1 MGRNGHDGSRAVAR
15 EHIFR
20 DPNGD
25 ALARERV
32 DAIGSGEDTRHLVVG
47 HAVALRALGD
57 IGEIGLHLLALLAGS
72 QLGYQLRLRSQYH
85 EGDAEDRVG
94 TCGEDG
100 EVAAAFLRALGC
112 DALEAH
118 LRSLAASHPVA
129 LGLLDG
135 VAPVHEVQSVEH
147 PLRIGRNAQA
157 PLAHLALDDG
167 VATAHAHAV
176 HHLVVGQHRAQV
188 LAPVDHRLAEVGDAV
203 VHERLLLLLLIH
215 APPVAGRKDERL
227 RLGHVHVERA
237 LLLEVAHQLVDGAR
251 LLRAVVV
258 VRLKHPL
265 KGPLGPMVVAGVA
278 GAHLAAPVE
287 AESYL
292 VQLLAVALDVLLR
305 RHRRVLSGLDGIL
318 LGGQSVGIVAH
329 GVEDV
334 EALLAL
340 VARVD
345 VAGDVAQRVADV
357 QTCSR
362 GIGEHVEDVE
372 LLTCWVLR
380 HLVGLMVPPVLLPFL
395 FDLSE
400 IVFHCYVF
408 VLSLVLFAA
417 RGGVWGN
424 LRANLQKT
432 FLIEAFFS

>member
-1 MGRNGHDGSRAVAR
+1 M
-15 EHIFR
+15 
-20 DPNGD
+20 
-25 ALARERV
+25 
-32 DAIGSGEDTRHLVVG
+32 
-47 HAVALRALGD
+47 
-57 IGEIGLHLLALLAGS
+57 
-72 QLGYQLRLRSQYH
+72 
-85 EGDAEDRVG
+85 
-94 TCGEDG
+94 
-100 EVAAAFLRALGC
+100 
-112 DALEAH
+112 
-118 LRSLAASHPVA
+118 
-129 LGLLDG
+129 
-135 VAPVHEVQSVEH
+135 
-147 PLRIGRNAQA
+147 
-157 PLAHLALDDG
+157 
-167 VATAHAHAV
+167 
-176 HHLVVGQHRAQV
+176 
-188 LAPVDHRLAEVGDAV
+188 
-203 VHERLLLLLLIH
+203 
-215 APPVAGRKDERL
+215 
-227 RLGHVHVERA
+227 
-237 LLLEVAHQLVDGAR
+237 DGAR

-305 RHRRVLSGLDGIL
+305 RHGRVLSGLDGIL

-362 GIGEHVEDVE
+362 GIGKHVEDVE

-432 FLIEAFFS
+432 FLIEAFFP